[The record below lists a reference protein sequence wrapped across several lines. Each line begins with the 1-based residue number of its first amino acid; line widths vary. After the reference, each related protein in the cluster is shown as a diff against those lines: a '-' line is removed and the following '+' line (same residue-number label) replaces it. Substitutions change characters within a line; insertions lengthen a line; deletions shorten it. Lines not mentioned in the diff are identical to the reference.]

1 MFTLHQQ
8 LEHDSIFVS
17 NLSLCQVRLINHR
30 ELTWILLIPRVAN
43 ISELYELSDMQQHEL
58 MVEIQKVSKML
69 KTHFPCDKLNVA
81 TLGNKV
87 PQLHIHVIARRKDDP
102 YWPNP
107 AWGNPLLPYQPE
119 EKTIL
124 INALKNAIA

>member
-1 MFTLHQQ
+1 MFTLHPQ
-8 LEHDSIFVS
+8 LEHDSILVS

-43 ISELYELSDMQQHEL
+43 ISELYELPDMQQHEL
-58 MVEIQKVSKML
+58 MLEIQKVSKML

-87 PQLHIHVIARRKDDP
+87 PQLHIHIIARRKGDP

-107 AWGNPLLPYQPE
+107 VWGNPLIPYKATEQGV
-119 EKTIL
+119 L
-124 INALKNAIA
+124 ITALQEALQ